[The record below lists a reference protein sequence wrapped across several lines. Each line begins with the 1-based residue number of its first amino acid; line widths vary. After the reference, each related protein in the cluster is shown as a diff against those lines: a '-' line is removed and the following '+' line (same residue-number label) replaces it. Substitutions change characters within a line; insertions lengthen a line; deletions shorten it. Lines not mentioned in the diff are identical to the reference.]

1 MNAPAPAVYVGRL
14 RHARYVPRAH
24 SFTYPVFHAF
34 LDVDR
39 IAEALAVSSLT
50 SYNRW
55 NWASFRER
63 DHFGDPSRPLR
74 ERVAREAASA
84 GVQLPDG
91 PIYLLTN
98 LRYLGYCFNPVS
110 FYYCYDAAGRLETVL
125 AEVNNTFGE
134 TCNYW
139 LTDRQAVPEAG
150 VGGASGARR
159 YRTPKAF
166 HVSPFMR
173 LDQHYDWVVT
183 PPGERLV
190 VRIGVEETGAR
201 LFDATLALRREPW
214 SASVVRR
221 TLLRFPWMTAKVTA
235 AIHYEALRLYL
246 KGVPYV
252 PHPGTPPSAG
262 RPRVGKAR
270 SGAWSAPGTVS
281 RSGS

>member
-1 MNAPAPAVYVGRL
+1 VTPLAPAVYVGRL
-14 RHARYVPRAH
+14 RHARYAPRAH
-24 SFTYPVFHAF
+24 AFTYPVFLAF

-39 IAEALAVSSLT
+39 IPETLAVSRFT

-55 NWASFRER
+55 NWASFYDT
-63 DHFGDPSRPLR
+63 DHFGDPSRPPR
-74 ERVAREAASA
+74 DRVAEEAVSA

-139 LTDRQAVPEAG
+139 LTDPQALIEAG
-150 VGGASGARR
+150 GGGASGARR
-159 YRTPKAF
+159 YRTPKVF

-183 PPGERLV
+183 PPGERLI
-190 VRIGVEETGAR
+190 VRIGVEEAGAR

-221 TLLRFPWMTAKVTA
+221 ALLRFPWMTAKVTA
-235 AIHYEALRLYL
+235 AIHYEAIRLYL
-246 KGVPYV
+246 KGVPYI

-262 RPRVGKAR
+262 RPRVGQAR
-270 SGAWSAPGTVS
+270 SLP
-281 RSGS
+281 

>member
-1 MNAPAPAVYVGRL
+1 VNPLAPAVYVGRL
-14 RHARYVPRAH
+14 RHARYAPRAH
-24 SFTYPVFHAF
+24 VFTYPVFLAF

-39 IAEALAVSSLT
+39 IPETLALSRFT

-55 NWASFRER
+55 NWASFHDT

-74 ERVAREAASA
+74 ERVAEEASSA

-139 LTDRQAVPEAG
+139 LTDRQALIEAG
-150 VGGASGARR
+150 GGGASRARR
-159 YRTPKAF
+159 YRTPKVF

-173 LDQHYDWVVT
+173 LDQLYDWVVA
-183 PPGERLV
+183 PPGERLI

-221 TLLRFPWMTAKVTA
+221 ALLRFPWMTAKVTA

-246 KGVPYV
+246 KGVPYI
-252 PHPGTPPSAG
+252 PHPGTPPSSG
-262 RPRVGKAR
+262 RPRVGQA
-270 SGAWSAPGTVS
+270 
-281 RSGS
+281 GSLA

>member
-1 MNAPAPAVYVGRL
+1 MSLPDAGLYVGQL
-14 RHARYVPRAH
+14 RHARHAPRPHVFA
-24 SFTYPVFHAF
+24 YPVFQAL

-39 IAEALAVSSLT
+39 IPEAMAVSRFT

-63 DHFGDPSRPLR
+63 DHLSDPSRPLR
-74 ERVAREAASA
+74 ERVADEAAAA
-84 GVQLPDG
+84 GVSLPGG

-139 LTDRQAVPEAG
+139 LTDRQAVADAG
-150 VGGASGARR
+150 NGAARDARR
-159 YRTPKAF
+159 YRTPKVF
-166 HVSPFMR
+166 HVSPFMP
-173 LDQHYDWVVT
+173 LAMEYAWFLT
-183 PPGERLV
+183 PPGDRLV
-190 VRIGVEETGAR
+190 VNIGVEESGAR
-201 LFDATLALRREPW
+201 ILDATLDLRHRPW
-214 SASVVRR
+214 SAPEIRR
-221 TLLRFPWMTAKVTA
+221 TLARHPWMTAKVIA

-246 KGVPYV
+246 EGIRYH

-262 RPRVGKAR
+262 HPRTRRAR
-270 SGAWSAPGTVS
+270 SAA
-281 RSGS
+281 